1 MNITAIQTGVVRVKP
16 LFIKG
21 SVGVGGMLP
30 FLVKLHSERE
40 FIDIPIYAWAIE
52 HAEGV
57 IIVDTGDSSASVS
70 DFVTATRYVI
80 APEEEIGPQLAAR
93 GIKQT
98 DIAKVVLT
106 HIHGDHV
113 RGLKHFQNAPI
124 YLRDAEYTDARTLLN
139 RAITPLPAGLS
150 PTLFSLLPEPLGP
163 FAQSYPLTR
172 DGTVIAVPTPGH
184 TPGHISVV
192 VRDGDLSYFLSGDIT
207 YTEAAL
213 LDQALQ
219 GPTRAPKQQVETL
232 RKTLDFVQSSPT
244 IYLPSHDP
252 QSAARLAVRQLT
264 HPHPAAGTMPS
275 RPR

>member
-1 MNITAIQTGVVRVKP
+1 MNITAIQTGTVRVKP

-21 SVGVGGMLP
+21 SIGAGGMFP
-30 FLVKLHSERE
+30 FLVKLHGEHE

-57 IIVDTGDSSASVS
+57 IIVDTGDSSTSVS

-93 GIKQT
+93 GIKQS
-98 DIAKVVLT
+98 DITKVVLT

-113 RGLKHFQNAPI
+113 RGLKHFQNTAI
-124 YLRDAEYTDARTLLN
+124 YIRDAEYTDARSLLN
-139 RAITPLPAGLS
+139 RAITPLPAWLS
-150 PTLFSLLPEPLGP
+150 PTHFALTPEPLGP
-163 FAQSYPLTR
+163 FAQSYPLTK

-184 TPGHISVV
+184 TPNHISVV
-192 VRDGDLSYFLSGDIT
+192 VRDGDLSYFLSGDVT
-207 YTEAAL
+207 YDEAAL
-213 LDQALQ
+213 LDQAMQ

-232 RKTLDFVQSSPT
+232 RKTLEFVQSTPT

-252 QSAARLAVRQLT
+252 QSAARLAGKQITR
-264 HPHPAAGTMPS
+264 PS
-275 RPR
+275 SQASAR